1 MRSAPRGESAF
12 GAALIGVG
20 LFALYARTGLPF
32 GNLREPGAGFFPV
45 VIAVALILFA
55 AFALTSRTLEADESQ
70 AEPGSV
76 VRVSILTAMIATYAG
91 LLPSVGFVLCTT
103 ALLGVTLRV
112 LGDVGWQSTVVC
124 AAGGATGSY
133 FLFTRL
139 GMPLPAGVLGF

>member
-1 MRSAPRGESAF
+1 MRSALRGESVF

-45 VIAVALILFA
+45 VVAVALILFA
-55 AFALTSRTLEADESQ
+55 TFALTSRTLDADKSQVES
-70 AEPGSV
+70 ASV
-76 VRVSILTAMIATYAG
+76 VRVSILTVMIAAYAW

-103 ALLGVTLRV
+103 ALLGLMLRA
-112 LGDVGWQSTVVC
+112 LGDVRWQSTVVC
-124 AAGGATGSY
+124 AAGGAAGSY